1 MSYYQRDLPHWHL
14 EGAALFV
21 TWRLHGSKPRNCD
34 APKGASL
41 TAGRAFLLED
51 REWDR
56 AATGPRWLSDERIA
70 TVVAETLQ
78 YGEKNLKL
86 YTLRAWVIMC
96 NHVHILIFPDAPLSR
111 ITKSIKSYSAR
122 RANAIL
128 ERTGSFWLEES
139 HDRWVRTDRELDKM
153 VQYIEGNPVSVNLC
167 ESPED
172 WRWSSARAGREACAT
187 CPALQGEEMR
197 EL

>member
-1 MSYYQRDLPHWHL
+1 MSYYQRDLPHWHP

-21 TWRLHGSKPRNCD
+21 TWRLDGSKPRTCD
-34 APKGASL
+34 APRGANL
-41 TAGRAFLLED
+41 AAGRAFVLED

-56 AATGPRWLSDERIA
+56 AATGPRWLSDPRIA
-70 TVVAETLQ
+70 KLVADALRYGEETLQ
-78 YGEKNLKL
+78 L

-96 NHVHILIFPDAPLSR
+96 NHVHILIFPNAPLPR

-128 ERTGSFWLEES
+128 GRTGPFWLEES
-139 HDRWVRTDRELDKM
+139 YDRWARTDQELDKI
-153 VQYIEGNPVSVNLC
+153 VQYIEGNPVAMSLC

-172 WRWSSARAGREACAT
+172 WRWSSASAGREACAT
-187 CPALQGEEMR
+187 CPAPNCEETR
-197 EL
+197 QL